1 MITPLGDMDEEFDE
15 GVVADH
21 HRTHEGGFG
30 DPTCMQY
37 QGFDKSGP
45 NWVNMLRQQG
55 ASVDETS
62 PQTTHLSPDV
72 HSISDL
78 TSFDY
83 GQRLP
88 SLEGSSSA
96 PISKGTPNLASHSV
110 FAWQPFG
117 NTSVHNQSQASS
129 FHGQPGHLIP
139 LIPGSTTAYSGMVSS
154 SPISSLPT
162 TTDLIDCHQKNN
174 SHYAYSANY
183 SNSSASNKSRPIVLS
198 PASQSGC
205 CPSDVQNLRLGMLL
219 PNSHSPTTAPV
230 PIYAPPL
237 TSTSTSSSAPHQA
250 FCSPNSSSNSNL
262 FNSPPTMASH
272 PVQDPAKVVS
282 QKQRSK
288 KESHNRIERKR
299 RDYINS
305 QIVYLSSLLPPELY
319 RDVDGRRNKGSVLR
333 LSVSYIME
341 LREAVSRMESLKQE
355 NTIAR
360 QLIPL
365 LLQRIESLEKMTSE
379 PSGVDLKSGQQ
390 LHHSSPANS
399 LRNLQSLEA
408 VYQSWLLLNEANQRS
423 NSCNGGGG
431 GGGGGGSGSV
441 GGNPSNMSG
450 SVSRHSMHPSQT
462 NPNDNRYLHE
472 LMMQNETPA
481 DLDFNSSKLHPVT
494 SRHNVNVKREH
505 GDEEERLDDCNSMCL
520 KSDTRRPGCSSRSS
534 FTDHPTSDRI
544 EEEVTSQDGSFE
556 SRPNSAYECYA
567 HNLPRTP
574 QSGVF
579 QQNH

>member
-1 MITPLGDMDEEFDE
+1 MITPLGDMDEFDE

-21 HRTHEGGFG
+21 HRTHDGGFG
-30 DPTCMQY
+30 DPSCLHY
-37 QGFDKSGP
+37 QSFDKSGP

-78 TSFDY
+78 NSFDY

-96 PISKGTPNLASHSV
+96 PISKGTPNLASHSL

-117 NTSVHNQSQASS
+117 STSVHNQPQASS

-139 LIPGSTTAYSGMVSS
+139 LIPGSTSAYSGMVNS
-154 SPISSLPT
+154 SPANSMPT
-162 TTDLIDCHQKNN
+162 STDLIECHQKNN
-174 SHYAYSANY
+174 SHYAYSATY
-183 SNSSASNKSRPIVLS
+183 SSSPLSNKSRPIVLS
-198 PASQSGC
+198 PATQSGC
-205 CPSDVQNLRLGMLL
+205 CSSDVQNLRLGMLL

-230 PIYAPPL
+230 PVYAPSL

-262 FNSPPTMASH
+262 FITSPALASH
-272 PVQDPAKVVS
+272 PIQDPTKIVS

-379 PSGVDLKSGQQ
+379 SNDLKSGQQ
-390 LHHSSPANS
+390 LHHSPSASS

-423 NSCNGGGG
+423 CNG
-431 GGGGGGSGSV
+431 SG
-441 GGNPSNMSG
+441 NASNLSA
-450 SVSRHSMHPSQT
+450 SVSRHSMHPAQT
-462 NPNDNRYLHE
+462 NPNDSRYLHE
-472 LMMQNETPA
+472 LMMQNETQA
-481 DLDFNSSKLHPVT
+481 DLDFSSSKLHPVT

-505 GDEEERLDDCNSMCL
+505 GDEEERIDDCNSLCVN
-520 KSDTRRPGCSSRSS
+520 SDTRRPGCSSRSS
-534 FTDHPTSDRI
+534 FTDHQTSDRI
-544 EEEVTSQDGSFE
+544 EEEVASQDGSFE
-556 SRPNSAYECYA
+556 SRPNSAYECYP

-574 QSGVF
+574 QSSVF

>member
-15 GVVADH
+15 GVPDH
-21 HRTHEGGFG
+21 HRTHEGFG
-30 DPTCMQY
+30 DSGCLQY
-37 QGFDKSGP
+37 QSFDKSEP

-55 ASVDETS
+55 ASIDATS
-62 PQTTHLSPDV
+62 PQTSHLSPEV

-96 PISKGTPNLASHSV
+96 PISKGTSNMASHSV

-117 NTSVHNQSQASS
+117 STPVHNQPQASS

-139 LIPGSTTAYSGMVSS
+139 LIPGSTATYSGMVSS
-154 SPISSLPT
+154 SPSSSMPT
-162 TTDLIDCHQKNN
+162 TTDLMDCHQKTN
-174 SHYAYSANY
+174 SHYAYSTNY
-183 SNSSASNKSRPIVLS
+183 SSSSASNKSRSIVLS
-198 PASQSGC
+198 PATQSGC
-205 CPSDVQNLRLGMLL
+205 CSSDAQNLRLGMLL
-219 PNSHSPTTAPV
+219 PNSHSPTTVPV
-230 PIYAPPL
+230 PIYAPSHS
-237 TSTSTSSSAPHQA
+237 STTTSSSAPHQT

-262 FNSPPTMASH
+262 FSTPPVLSNH
-272 PVQDPAKVVS
+272 PIQDPAKAVS

-365 LLQRIESLEKMTSE
+365 LLQRIESLEKMNSE
-379 PSGVDLKSGQQ
+379 PSSSDMNSGEQF
-390 LHHSSPANS
+390 LHSSSNNS
-399 LRNLQSLEA
+399 LRSLQSLEA

-423 NSCNGGGG
+423 SNNS
-431 GGGGGGSGSV
+431 
-441 GGNPSNMSG
+441 GNASNLST
-450 SVSRHSMHPSQT
+450 SVSRHSIYPGQA
-462 NPNDNRYLHE
+462 NANDNQYLHE

-481 DLDFNSSKLHPVT
+481 DLDFSGSKLHPVQ
-494 SRHNVNVKREH
+494 SRLSINVKREH
-505 GDEEERLDDCNSMCL
+505 GEEEERTDDCGSLCN
-520 KSDTRRPGCSSRSS
+520 KSDARRPGCSSRSS
-534 FTDHPTSDRI
+534 FTDHPASERI
-544 EEEVTSQDGSFE
+544 EEEVASQDGSFD
-556 SRPNSAYECYA
+556 SRPNSAYECYP

-574 QSGVF
+574 QSSVF
-579 QQNH
+579 LQNH

>member
-21 HRTHEGGFG
+21 HRTHEGFG
-30 DPTCMQY
+30 DPGCHQY
-37 QGFDKSGP
+37 QSFDKSGP

-55 ASVDETS
+55 ASVDATS
-62 PQTTHLSPDV
+62 PQTSHLSPEV

-96 PISKGTPNLASHSV
+96 PISKGTPNMAPHSV

-117 NTSVHNQSQASS
+117 STSVHNQPQASS
-129 FHGQPGHLIP
+129 FHGQPAHLIP
-139 LIPGSTTAYSGMVSS
+139 LIPGSTATYSGMVSS
-154 SPISSLPT
+154 SPASSMPT
-162 TTDLIDCHQKNN
+162 TTDLMDCHQKTN
-174 SHYAYSANY
+174 SHYAYSTNY
-183 SNSSASNKSRPIVLS
+183 SSSSTSNKSRSIVLS
-198 PASQSGC
+198 PATQSGC
-205 CPSDVQNLRLGMLL
+205 CPSDVQNIRLGMLL

-230 PIYAPPL
+230 PIYAPSL
-237 TSTSTSSSAPHQA
+237 SSTTTSSSAPHQA
-250 FCSPNSSSNSNL
+250 FCSPNSSSSSNL
-262 FNSPPTMASH
+262 FSTPPVLSNH
-272 PVQDPAKVVS
+272 PVQDPAKAVS

-379 PSGVDLKSGQQ
+379 PSGDLKSSEQ
-390 LHHSSPANS
+390 LHHSSSANS

-408 VYQSWLLLNEANQRS
+408 VYQSWLLLNEANQRGS
-423 NSCNGGGG
+423 NS
-431 GGGGGGSGSV
+431 SGNTPNLST
-441 GGNPSNMSG
+441 
-450 SVSRHSMHPSQT
+450 SVSRHSMHPAHT
-462 NPNDNRYLHE
+462 NASDSRYLHE

-481 DLDFNSSKLHPVT
+481 DLDFSGSKLHPVQ
-494 SRHNVNVKREH
+494 SRHNVNIKREH
-505 GDEEERLDDCNSMCL
+505 GEEEERTDDCGSLCN

-534 FTDHPTSDRI
+534 FTDHPTSEKI
-544 EEEVTSQDGSFE
+544 EEEVASQDGSFD
-556 SRPNSAYECYA
+556 SRPNSAYECYP

-574 QSGVF
+574 QSSVF
-579 QQNH
+579 LQNH